1 MKLLSTD
8 DWLARHPKVMA
19 VCAVLLFLLVT
30 YLEEIP
36 KGNIMEPNYLQAV
49 RQRVA
54 LNDAERYIAYAKQ
67 DLKNGKPVSA
77 AVYTNAA
84 IRKLQSII

>member
-1 MKLLSTD
+1 
-8 DWLARHPKVMA
+8 
-19 VCAVLLFLLVT
+19 
-30 YLEEIP
+30 
-36 KGNIMEPNYLQAV
+36 MEPNYLQTV

-67 DLKNGKPVSA
+67 DLKDGKPVSA

-84 IRKLQSII
+84 IRKLQSLNLT